1 MNEHVLGERYELG
14 EVIGTGGMSDV
25 YAAKDTLL
33 GRDVAVKMMR
43 AELARD
49 VNFRERFRREA
60 QNAGRLNHPSIVS
73 VLDTG
78 ETELNGIRIPYI
90 VMERVHGRTLR
101 EIVQDDGPMRPAEAA
116 RTLLPVCEAL
126 QFSHEAGIVH
136 RDIKPANI
144 MITNTGSVKVMDFGI
159 ARAVDD
165 ATSAMTQTSAVIG
178 TAQYLSPEQAR
189 GKSADAR
196 SDVYALGC
204 VLYETVTG
212 RPPFEGES
220 PFAVAFNHVHEDPE
234 PPSSFIPDL
243 TPTAAL
249 NVDAVV
255 LLTMAKHPADRYQ
268 SAAELAED
276 LTRLG
281 RNAVSNAA
289 RSHMRPMDAEEPD
302 RTRVNRAADSTA
314 VTRRTTA
321 APGAVPSSADTDT
334 PRPVPATRRRR
345 SDEGPRYADD
355 GRSGNRGVWIGA
367 LLGLVAVA
375 GASVVAFNVFT
386 GDGAPGQNSGAPVS
400 VNADGTVTIPDV
412 EGKKLAA
419 ARTSLEQLDLRVNVT
434 MQPSPDVA
442 DGVALSTNPGSGS
455 MVQPGS
461 TVTLLVSSGTEL
473 TAVPHL
479 SDLNTEE
486 AERILVEAGLGLD
499 PVVREES
506 SDTVPEGRVTE
517 QDPPADRKVP
527 KGSKIK
533 ITVSTGPELIAVPDF
548 SGQPVEQ
555 VRQRLEG
562 MDLVPVVQSVA
573 SDLPAGQVTSIGR
586 SGTEVRRG
594 TPVTVQVSDGSMFRI
609 PDLTGMDVN
618 QALAALRAAGWTS
631 PDTSLL
637 QQPVQTGAL
646 IESGQIE
653 GQTPLPGELTGKDAL
668 VSIRVKQFN
677 LLKVIQP

>member
-1 MNEHVLGERYELG
+1 MSEHVLGERYELG

-33 GRDVAVKMMR
+33 GREVAVKMMR

-101 EIVQDDGPMRPAEAA
+101 EIVQTDGPMRPAEAA

-126 QFSHEAGIVH
+126 QFSHDAGIVH

-276 LTRLG
+276 LTRLS

-289 RSHMRPMDAEEPD
+289 RSHMRPIQENEPD
-302 RTRVNRAADSTA
+302 RTRVIRSDDA
-314 VTRRTTA
+314 VTRQVA
-321 APGAVPSSADTDT
+321 SASAGAAVPQHSAPSSGGRTSH
-334 PRPVPATRRRR
+334 RRR
-345 SDEGPRYADD
+345 SEEGPRYADN
-355 GRSGNRGVWIGA
+355 GRSGSRGVWIGA
-367 LLGLVAVA
+367 FLGLVFVA
-375 GASVVAFNVFT
+375 AASVFAYNIFT
-386 GDGAPGQNSGAPVS
+386 ADDSPRGGSKAPVS

-412 EGKKLAA
+412 EGKSLAA
-419 ARTSLEQLDLRVNVT
+419 ARKALEQLDLRVNVT
-434 MQPSPDVA
+434 MQPSPDITEDTA
-442 DGVALSTNPGSGS
+442 ISTNPGSGS
-455 MVQPGS
+455 TVQPGS

-473 TAVPHL
+473 TRVPDV
-479 SDLNTEE
+479 SDMNTEE
-486 AERILVEAGLGLD
+486 AERALVEAGLSLD
-499 PVVREES
+499 PVVREVA
-506 SDTVPEGRVTE
+506 SDSVKEGRVLE
-517 QDPPADRKVP
+517 QDPAAGRKVP

-533 ITVSTGPELIAVPDF
+533 ITVSTGPEMIAVPNL
-548 SGQPVEQ
+548 SGLPVED
-555 VRQRLEG
+555 VRRRLEEL
-562 MDLVPVVQSVA
+562 DLVPVVQSVA
-573 SDLPAGQVTSIGR
+573 SDLPAGNVTTVVRGGS
-586 SGTEVRRG
+586 EVPRG

>member
-1 MNEHVLGERYELG
+1 
-14 EVIGTGGMSDV
+14 MSDV

>member
-1 MNEHVLGERYELG
+1 
-14 EVIGTGGMSDV
+14 MSDV

-33 GRDVAVKMMR
+33 GREVAVKMMR

-78 ETELNGIRIPYI
+78 ETEMNGIKIPYI

-101 EIVQDDGPMRPAEAA
+101 EIVQNDGPLRPAEAA

-126 QFSHEAGIVH
+126 QFSHDAGIVH

-212 RPPFEGES
+212 RPPFEGDS

-234 PPSSFIPDL
+234 PPSSYIPDL

-289 RSHMRPMDAEEPD
+289 RSHMRPMHTEEPD
-302 RTRVNRAADSTA
+302 ARTRVTRMTDDAA
-314 VTRRTTA
+314 TRLTA
-321 APGAVPSSADTDT
+321 AGSGSTPPPVAPVVNGSRLPEPGNH
-334 PRPVPATRRRR
+334 RRR
-345 SDEGPRYADD
+345 SGKGHRYADN
-355 GRSGNRGVWIGA
+355 RPGNRGVWIGA
-367 LLGLVAVA
+367 VLGLVFVA
-375 GASVVAFNVFT
+375 GALVFAYNVFT
-386 GDGAPGQNSGAPVS
+386 GDNSPGRGTGAPIS

-412 EGKKLAA
+412 EGKTLAA
-419 ARTSLEQLDLRVNVT
+419 ARKSLEQLDLRVTVT
-434 MQPSPDVA
+434 MQPSPDVSEGIA
-442 DGVALSTNPGSGS
+442 ISTNPASKS
-455 MVQPGS
+455 TVQPGS

-473 TAVPHL
+473 TRVPDL
-479 SDLNTEE
+479 SDMNTEE
-486 AERILVEAGLGLD
+486 AERALVQAGLSLD
-499 PVVREES
+499 PVVREVT
-506 SDTVPEGRVTE
+506 SDSVKEGQVIE
-517 QDPPADRKVP
+517 QDPAAGRKVS

-533 ITVSTGPELIAVPDF
+533 ITVSTGPEMVAVPNLA
-548 SGQPVEQ
+548 GQPVEQ
-555 VRQRLEG
+555 VRRRLEE

-573 SDLPAGQVTSIGR
+573 SDLPAGHVTAVLRG
-586 SGTEVRRG
+586 GTEVPRG
-594 TPVTVQVSDGSMFRI
+594 TPITVQVSDGSMFRI

>member
-1 MNEHVLGERYELG
+1 MHVLGERYELG

-33 GRDVAVKMMR
+33 GREVAVKMMR

-78 ETELNGIRIPYI
+78 ETELNGIKIPYI

-101 EIVQDDGPMRPAEAA
+101 EIVQSDGPMSPAEAA
-116 RTLLPVCEAL
+116 RTLVPVCEAL
-126 QFSHEAGIVH
+126 QFSHDAGIVH
-136 RDIKPANI
+136 RDVKPANI

-212 RPPFEGES
+212 RPPFEGDS

-234 PPSSFIPDL
+234 PPSSYIPDL

-268 SAAELAED
+268 SAAELAAD

-289 RSHMRPMDAEEPD
+289 RSHMRPAQQEKPD
-302 RTRVNRAADSTA
+302 RTGAADA
-314 VTRRTTA
+314 TTA
-321 APGAVPSSADTDT
+321 YPGNPGSAIPPVVPPTGST
-334 PRPVPATRRRR
+334 RVPEYGGRRRR
-345 SDEGPRYADD
+345 SEEPQHTEPR
-355 GRSGNRGVWIGA
+355 RSRSRGIWVGA
-367 LLGLVAVA
+367 ALGLVVVA
-375 GASVVAFNVFT
+375 GAAFFGLNT
-386 GDGAPGQNSGAPVS
+386 LIGDNGPGGGSRSAVGI
-400 VNADGTVTIPDV
+400 NADGTVTVPDV
-412 EGKKLAA
+412 SGKTMAA
-419 ARTSLEQLDLRVNVT
+419 ARTGLEQLDLRVTVT
-434 MQPSPDVA
+434 RQPSPDVPK
-442 DGVALSTNPGSGS
+442 DIALATNPGSGS
-455 MVQPGS
+455 TVQPGS
-461 TVTLLVSSGTEL
+461 TVTLLISSGTEVTRVPDL
-473 TAVPHL
+473 T
-479 SDLNTEE
+479 DLNTEE
-486 AERILVEAGLGLD
+486 AERALVKAELALE
-499 PVVREES
+499 PVVREVS
-506 SDTVPEGRVTE
+506 SDTVPEGKVVE
-517 QDPPADRKVP
+517 QEPRANEEVP
-527 KGSKIK
+527 KKSKVT
-533 ITVSTGPELIAVPDF
+533 ITVSTGPELVALPDL
-548 SGQPVEQ
+548 SGQPVEA
-555 VRQRLEG
+555 VRQQLEN
-562 MDLVPVVQSVA
+562 MKLVPVVQSVP
-573 SDLPAGQVTSIGR
+573 SDLPVGHVTAVLR
-586 SGTEVRRG
+586 SGTEVPRG

-646 IESGQIE
+646 IESGQIA

-668 VSIRVKQFN
+668 VSIRVKQFD
-677 LLKVIQP
+677 LLKVLRP

>member
-1 MNEHVLGERYELG
+1 MSVHVLGERYELG

-33 GRDVAVKMMR
+33 GREVAVKMMR

-78 ETELNGIRIPYI
+78 ETELNGIKIPYI

-101 EIVQDDGPMRPAEAA
+101 EIVQSDGPMSPAEAA
-116 RTLLPVCEAL
+116 RTLVPVCEAL
-126 QFSHEAGIVH
+126 QFSHDAGIVH
-136 RDIKPANI
+136 RDVKPANI

-212 RPPFEGES
+212 RPPFEGDS

-234 PPSSFIPDL
+234 PPSSYIPDL

-268 SAAELAED
+268 SAAELAAD

-289 RSHMRPMDAEEPD
+289 RSHMRPAQQEKPD
-302 RTRVNRAADSTA
+302 RTGAADA
-314 VTRRTTA
+314 TTA
-321 APGAVPSSADTDT
+321 YPGNPGSAIPPVVPPTGST
-334 PRPVPATRRRR
+334 RVPEYGGRRRR
-345 SDEGPRYADD
+345 SEEPQHTEPR
-355 GRSGNRGVWIGA
+355 RSRSRGIWVGA
-367 LLGLVAVA
+367 ALGLVVVA
-375 GASVVAFNVFT
+375 GAAFFGLNT
-386 GDGAPGQNSGAPVS
+386 LIGDNGPGGGSRSAVGI
-400 VNADGTVTIPDV
+400 NADGTVTVPDV
-412 EGKKLAA
+412 SGKTMAA
-419 ARTSLEQLDLRVNVT
+419 ARTGLEQLDLRVTVT
-434 MQPSPDVA
+434 RQPSPDVPK
-442 DGVALSTNPGSGS
+442 DIALATNPGSGS
-455 MVQPGS
+455 TVQPGS
-461 TVTLLVSSGTEL
+461 TVTLLISSGTEVTRVPDL
-473 TAVPHL
+473 T
-479 SDLNTEE
+479 DLNTEE
-486 AERILVEAGLGLD
+486 AERALVKAELALE
-499 PVVREES
+499 PVVREVS
-506 SDTVPEGRVTE
+506 SDTVPEGKVVE
-517 QDPPADRKVP
+517 QEPRANEEVP
-527 KGSKIK
+527 KKSKVT
-533 ITVSTGPELIAVPDF
+533 ITVSTGPELVALPDL
-548 SGQPVEQ
+548 SGQPVEA
-555 VRQRLEG
+555 VRQQLEN
-562 MDLVPVVQSVA
+562 MKLVPVVQSVP
-573 SDLPAGQVTSIGR
+573 SDLPVGHVTAVLR
-586 SGTEVRRG
+586 SGTEVPRG

-646 IESGQIE
+646 IESGQIA

-668 VSIRVKQFN
+668 VSIRVKQFD
-677 LLKVIQP
+677 LLKVLRP